1 MAGDSRDMDEVVD
14 LICTLSFYWYNF
26 MPLSRGTAMCGLIC
40 LHAMLLS
47 VGLKVGCRCVRSCV
61 SCLFHAFVSH
71 LPTGSILFNY
81 LSSPLLV

>member
-1 MAGDSRDMDEVVD
+1 MAGDNRDMDEVVD

-47 VGLKVGCRCVRSCV
+47 VGLKVGCRV
-61 SCLFHAFVSH
+61 SCLFVCLVFVSR
-71 LPTGSILFNY
+71 LCFTPTNWFHFC
-81 LSSPLLV
+81 